1 MMLGG
6 LAQQNRK
13 EREMMTQETKKKREM
28 QKEDRTM
35 KKQTKKRGR
44 IERNKHGELESR
56 VMAKCSSSCQWT
68 SFKRH
73 DLVRVK
79 K

>member
-13 EREMMTQETKKKREM
+13 EREMMTQETKKKWEM

-44 IERNKHGELESR
+44 NERNKHGELESR
-56 VMAKCSSSCQWT
+56 G
-68 SFKRH
+68 
-73 DLVRVK
+73 
-79 K
+79 

>member
-1 MMLGG
+1 
-6 LAQQNRK
+6 
-13 EREMMTQETKKKREM
+13 M

-35 KKQTKKRGR
+35 KKQTKKRGGN
-44 IERNKHGELESR
+44 ERNKHGELESLII
-56 VMAKCSSSCQWT
+56 AKSSSSCQWT

>member
-13 EREMMTQETKKKREM
+13 ERETMTQETKKKWEV

-44 IERNKHGELESR
+44 NERNKHGELESWNI
-56 VMAKCSSSCQWT
+56 AKSSSSCQWT

-73 DLVRVK
+73 GLVRVK